1 MYDKVNITE
10 NHILVLELFT
20 MGHGREYYIREV
32 EKLLKVSPRTAQL
45 ILGDLEAKGVLG
57 STTRGKIRVYKL
69 KPNIIAR
76 DYLLLAEA
84 HKRIAFL
91 GKNIVI
97 REIVE
102 KITPHIHGAGVIFG
116 SYAKGLQ
123 KKDSDLDVFIA
134 GTCNQNEI
142 SRIGE
147 IYHVDVSV
155 KNYPMRVFEKEAE
168 KDILIKEVMDNHII
182 ICGAEDFIRV
192 MAG

>member
-1 MYDKVNITE
+1 MYEKVNITE
-10 NHILVLELFT
+10 NHLRVLALFT

-57 STTRGKIRVYKL
+57 STTRGKIRSYRVKA
-69 KPNIIAR
+69 NIIAR
-76 DYLLLAEA
+76 DYLLLTEA

-91 GKNIVI
+91 GNNLVI

-102 KITPHIHGAGVIFG
+102 KIAPHIHGVGLIFG

-123 KKDSDLDVFIA
+123 KKDSDLDVFVA
-134 GTCNQNEI
+134 GTYDKAAVADV
-142 SRIGE
+142 SRTYGI
-147 IYHVDVSV
+147 HVSV
-155 KNYPMRVFEKEAE
+155 KCYPMGIFEKESW

-182 ICGAEDFIRV
+182 IHGYDDFIRV
-192 MAG
+192 MVG